1 MSDRLPLIVC
11 FVALT
16 RMCSCS
22 QWSGGHDTEKSIAN
36 AYIEIIT
43 NAKHFIYIE
52 NQFFITATC
61 DAQKPVGN
69 KIGKAIVD
77 RIVRAHR
84 AGEKFVIFVM
94 MPAVPAFAGDLKS
107 DGALGTRAI
116 MEFQYF
122 SINRGGNSIIECLI
136 REGIENP
143 GDYIRF
149 YNLRNY
155 DRINTSAAMA
165 QATKDA
171 GVSYEGARRDYD
183 DKFERDIDDGR
194 NRYEGSRDPYES
206 SRGGD
211 RDRGYGRG
219 GYEGGRGYE
228 GERGYD
234 GERGYEGG
242 RGGYEGG
249 RGGYDDGR
257 GGYDRG
263 YDGGRRERDEY
274 NVQGGYGGRYEGGR
288 GDDRYGGRPSSG
300 YGGGRRDDDYRQSGR
315 YEGSQGGGG
324 RQHSQYERYQEAA
337 SKITDNTWDTISSCY
352 MLNGPDLHSVPWN
365 GSPESEI
372 DAFVCEELYI
382 HSKVLIADDRVV
394 ICGSAN
400 LNDRSQE
407 GDHDS
412 EIAVIIQDK
421 NRVES
426 SMNGRPYRA
435 SAFASSLRRFL
446 FRKHLGL
453 IPDQR
458 WDAYNNNWTPV
469 DQVTVNEYDWGS
481 HADQLVEDPLSD
493 DFLALWYKTAKANT
507 KIFRKVFHAVPDDTV
522 RTWEDYD
529 RFFSEKFILPGTD
542 AKAAEEGYKKGK
554 VDYGHV
560 VKDEFPGGVEEVKEW
575 LGRVRGTL
583 VEMPLDF
590 LIDVD
595 DLAKEGLSF
604 NNLTNKLYT

>member
-1 MSDRLPLIVC
+1 MV
-11 FVALT
+11 
-16 RMCSCS
+16 
-22 QWSGGHDTEKSIAN
+22 
-36 AYIEIIT
+36 T
-43 NAKHFIYIE
+43 NFL
-52 NQFFITATC
+52 QFFITATSP
-61 DAQKPVGN
+61 AHKPVEN
-69 KIGKAIVD
+69 MIGKAIVD
-77 RIVRAHR
+77 RIIRAHR

-94 MPAVPAFAGDLKS
+94 MPAVPAFAGDLQS

-122 SINRGGNSIIECLI
+122 SINRGGNSIIECLL
-136 REGIENP
+136 REGVENP
-143 GDYIRF
+143 ADYIRF

-165 QATKDA
+165 QAAKDA
-171 GVSYEGARRDYD
+171 GVSYEGARKDYD
-183 DKFERDIDDGR
+183 DKFERSIDDDR
-194 NRYEGSRDPYES
+194 TQYESSRDPYE
-206 SRGGD
+206 RN
-211 RDRGYGRG
+211 RG
-219 GYEGGRGYE
+219 GYDSGRGYE
-228 GERGYD
+228 GERGYGGD
-234 GERGYEGG
+234 RGYGGERGYEGG
-242 RGGYEGG
+242 RGGYE
-249 RGGYDDGR
+249 RGYDDYR
-257 GGYDRG
+257 P
-263 YDGGRRERDEY
+263 EH
-274 NVQGGYGGRYEGGR
+274 GYGGRYEGGR
-288 GDDRYGGRPSSG
+288 GDEQYGRRQSG
-300 YGGGRRDDDYRQSGR
+300 YGGGYRDENYRPGSRPDSR
-315 YEGSQGGGG
+315 YEGSQGG
-324 RQHSQYERYQEAA
+324 RPHSQYERYQEAA
-337 SKITDNTWDTISSCY
+337 SKITDSTWDTISSCY

-365 GSPESEI
+365 GSPETEI
-372 DAFVCEELYI
+372 DAYVCEELYI

-400 LNDRSQE
+400 LNDRSQM

-421 NRVES
+421 NRVDS
-426 SMNGRPYRA
+426 YMNGSPYRA
-435 SAFASSLRRFL
+435 SAFAASLRRYL

-458 WDAYNNNWTPV
+458 WDAANNNWTPV
-469 DQVTVNEYDWGS
+469 NQHSVNEYDWGS

-493 DFLALWYKTAKANT
+493 DFLGLWYKTAKANT

-529 RFFSEKFILPGTD
+529 KFFSEKFVLPGTE
-542 AKAAEEGYKKGK
+542 AKLAEEMYKNGK

-560 VKDEFPGGVEEVKEW
+560 VRDEFPGGVEEVKEW

-583 VEMPLDF
+583 VEMPLNF